1 MYAPPVCV
9 VDMDA
14 ISRYFHA
21 MKNITLTVED
31 EVARWAEVAAAKADT
46 NVAGLMARLLERRM
60 REEAQY
66 EAARRRFMGTRPA
79 LRRDGRAK
87 LPTRDELHDREM
99 LR

>member
-1 MYAPPVCV
+1 
-9 VDMDA
+9 MDA
-14 ISRYFHA
+14 IPRYFHT
-21 MKNITLTVED
+21 MKNITISVED
-31 EVARWAEVAAAKADT
+31 EVARWAEAAAMRADT
-46 NVAGLMARLLERRM
+46 NVAALTARLLERRM

-66 EAARRRFMGTRPA
+66 EAARRGFMGARPA